1 MILFFSSEFH
11 ILENENELDI
21 IKKKKKKKKILNF
34 EVSKILFNSKRC
46 MKEIRMAEQSRRKE
60 GKFEEMA
67 RRDNKARDEFL
78 SAAKIGRE

>member
-1 MILFFSSEFH
+1 
-11 ILENENELDI
+11 
-21 IKKKKKKKKILNF
+21 
-34 EVSKILFNSKRC
+34 

>member
-1 MILFFSSEFH
+1 MILFLSSEFH
-11 ILENENELDI
+11 IFENENELDI
-21 IKKKKKKKKILNF
+21 IKKKKKKKKILDF

-46 MKEIRMAEQSRRKE
+46 MKEIRMAESRRKE
-60 GKFEEMA
+60 GKFGEMA